1 LRRRQHQ
8 ARINADPFEHR
19 MKRAKLECPIR
30 SVVEMLHVTEAFAK
44 TDPSRQVRV
53 ARHHQPQPRAPPRR
67 CYGT

>member
-1 LRRRQHQ
+1 
-8 ARINADPFEHR
+8 